1 MDQQGNEHG
10 SAALVLPA
18 VVHGPAS
25 PKRRKMVVGKGW
37 KMMKVDKG
45 GVRSSRKTVDPAEN
59 IKDAVKALEAKTEA
73 LANRLAQVEVH
84 SQIASAAIDLL
95 VGSVDN
101 RFAVLAGELNQYA
114 AQVEQGKAAV
124 EASLQAHLARIDGTF
139 QQCDAILGTMHGLVT
154 SAPAVVPPA
163 VTPPQFFTQDL
174 VNIRRSIDEGD
185 KMTTELKNN
194 FEKLEDRHI
203 HEAIA
208 TTAEQAW
215 SR

>member
-1 MDQQGNEHG
+1 MSGPAAPAQSTEIRAMDQQGNEHG

-114 AQVEQGKAAV
+114 AQVEQGKAAWRGST
-124 EASLQAHLARIDGTF
+124 ALFSNAMRSL
-139 QQCDAILGTMHGLVT
+139 
-154 SAPAVVPPA
+154 APCM
-163 VTPPQFFTQDL
+163 
-174 VNIRRSIDEGD
+174 G
-185 KMTTELKNN
+185 
-194 FEKLEDRHI
+194 
-203 HEAIA
+203 
-208 TTAEQAW
+208 W
-215 SR
+215 

>member
-114 AQVEQGKAAV
+114 AQVEQGKAAWRGST
-124 EASLQAHLARIDGTF
+124 ALFSNAMRSL
-139 QQCDAILGTMHGLVT
+139 
-154 SAPAVVPPA
+154 APCM
-163 VTPPQFFTQDL
+163 
-174 VNIRRSIDEGD
+174 G
-185 KMTTELKNN
+185 
-194 FEKLEDRHI
+194 
-203 HEAIA
+203 
-208 TTAEQAW
+208 W
-215 SR
+215 